1 MKRSH
6 NQPSRARGG
15 TLMGFVVG
23 VLVGLAAALAVA
35 VYVTK
40 VPVPFVD
47 RGVSRN
53 PGQDLLEA
61 ERNRNWNPN
70 ATLGGGPVL
79 PAVPPAAPQEGN
91 IVVQPG
97 ADGAASAPSADP
109 LGDLVRSRLGEGGG
123 EAPVTA
129 VEAGGDGFTYF
140 VQAGAFRS
148 ADEAQAQRARLAML
162 GIEAAVSERLQS
174 GQTFYRVR
182 VGPFAQKA
190 MADLT
195 KEQLA
200 TNGVDAA
207 LVRVQR

>member
-1 MKRSH
+1 
-6 NQPSRARGG
+6 
-15 TLMGFVVG
+15 LMGFVAG

-61 ERNRNWNPN
+61 ERNRDWNPN
-70 ATLGGGPVL
+70 AALGGGPVSPGL
-79 PAVPPAAPQEGN
+79 PPASQQEGA

-97 ADGAASAPSADP
+97 SEAGSATGPADP
-109 LGDLVRSRLGEGGG
+109 LGDLVRSRLGE
-123 EAPVTA
+123 VTGDESMA
-129 VEAGGDGFTYF
+129 AAETGVDGFTYY

-148 ADEAQAQRARLAML
+148 LDDAHAQRARLAML
-162 GIEAAVSERLQS
+162 GIEARVSERLQS
-174 GQTFYRVR
+174 GQVFHRVR
-182 VGPFAQKA
+182 VGPFPQKA
-190 MADLT
+190 TADLT

-200 TNGVDAA
+200 THGIDAA

>member
-6 NQPSRARGG
+6 KLSSRARGG
-15 TLMGFVVG
+15 TLTGFIVG

-70 ATLGGGPVL
+70 ASLGGGPVT
-79 PAVPPAAPQEGN
+79 PAVPTETPSPGAVAA
-91 IVVQPG
+91 QPG
-97 ADGAASAPSADP
+97 ADAAAPATSADP
-109 LGDLVRSRLGEGGG
+109 LGDLVRSRLGDGTGDP
-123 EAPVTA
+123 PVAA
-129 VEAGGDGFTYF
+129 VEPGSDGFTYY

-148 ADEAQAQRARLAML
+148 SDEAQSQRARLAML
-162 GIEAAVSERLQS
+162 GIEAVVSERLQS

-182 VGPFAQKA
+182 VGPFGQKA

-200 TNGVDAA
+200 THGIDAA

>member
-1 MKRSH
+1 MNRSH
-6 NQPSRARGG
+6 KQPSRAHGG
-15 TLMGFVVG
+15 TLTGFVVG

-70 ATLGGGPVL
+70 AALGGGPVVPAAP
-79 PAVPPAAPQEGN
+79 PAVPQEGN

-97 ADGAASAPSADP
+97 AAAAPPGPTADP
-109 LGDLVRSRLGEGGG
+109 LGDLVRSRLGDGAG
-123 EAPVTA
+123 EPPVA
-129 VEAGGDGFTYF
+129 AAEPGGDGFTYY

-148 ADEAQAQRARLAML
+148 TEEAQSQRARLAML
-162 GIEAAVSERLQS
+162 GIEAVVSERLQS

-182 VGPFAQKA
+182 VGPFPQKA

-200 TNGVDAA
+200 ANGIDAA